1 MFIYIYIYIYISTP
15 YTCATFQHRYGIF
28 LLCFLI
34 KNKISVTL
42 FFYLLHAFFS
52 LCSRV
57 WIGILLNVNFLL
69 RKIFLADLNE
79 AMSLVEIA
87 AFRFPWKIF
96 LNENLTFRLLLLTFF
111 RRRTRFKWQYLATQ
125 ETKIFSNCRSSR

>member
-1 MFIYIYIYIYISTP
+1 M
-15 YTCATFQHRYGIF
+15 
-28 LLCFLI
+28 
-34 KNKISVTL
+34 KNKVIVTL

-57 WIGILLNVNFLL
+57 WIGILLIVNFLL

-79 AMSLVEIA
+79 TKSLVEIA

-96 LNENLTFRLLLLTFF
+96 LKENLTYRLLLLTFF
-111 RRRTRFKWQYLATQ
+111 RRLTRFK
-125 ETKIFSNCRSSR
+125 